1 MIRISLL
8 KKSILTL
15 ALCLCSASLAGAA
28 PPLGTSAVPE
38 GARPATSPPGYPPA
52 SALPA
57 QGQTTAPSRPGTP
70 YGHEYLYQD
79 TIPLTR
85 GERKALQ
92 LSRAWTG
99 RGPAPVLS
107 FSGKLIYIHGASL
120 PTVIASPMQ
129 VCDVELQAGEKVR
142 EIVVG
147 DSARW
152 MVESGSM
159 GVGNDE
165 TVHLFIKPIDAGL
178 ETTAVVTTDR
188 RVYHL
193 RLISQRSGH
202 TPYVGFTY
210 SDQLKIQAAEKRA
223 AEVRAAHWDSAA
235 IDGTSVD
242 LSKLFF
248 GYEVKGKASWKPERV
263 YDDGRQTFI
272 QFPPKKT
279 GEMPILL
286 VRKGDESVMVNYR
299 IKDKAMVADG
309 IFDKI
314 SLVLGVGKAKEEIV
328 ITREG

>member
-1 MIRISLL
+1 MIRINLL

-15 ALCLCSASLAGAA
+15 AFCLCSAALAGAT

-38 GARPATSPPGYPPA
+38 GARPSTSPPGYPPA

-57 QGQTTAPSRPGTP
+57 QGQAAASPRPGTP
-70 YGHEYLYQD
+70 NGHEYLYQD

-92 LSRAWTG
+92 LSRVWTG

-159 GVGNDE
+159 GVGKDE

-248 GYEVKGKASWKPERV
+248 GYDVKGKASWKPERV

-272 QFPPKKT
+272 QFPSGKT

>member
-1 MIRISLL
+1 MKIKQCLL
-8 KKSILTL
+8 L
-15 ALCLCSASLAGAA
+15 AICVFWPSLAFAV
-28 PPLGTSAVPE
+28 PLGESAIPE
-38 GARPATSPPGYPPA
+38 GATPVSTQPGYPPA
-52 SALPA
+52 SALPER
-57 QGQTTAPSRPGTP
+57 TAPAVDKPAGH
-70 YGHEYLYQD
+70 YGQEYLYQD

-85 GERKALQ
+85 GEMKALQ

-107 FSGKLIYIHGASL
+107 FSGKLIYVHGASL
-120 PTVIASPMQ
+120 PTIIASPMQ
-129 VCDVELQAGEKVR
+129 VCDVELQRGEKVR

-165 TVHLFIKPIDAGL
+165 TIHLFIKPIDAGL

-210 SDQLKIQAAEKRA
+210 ADQLKIQAAEKRA
-223 AEVRAAHWDSAA
+223 SEVRAATWDSADVVGGIA
-235 IDGTSVD
+235 D
-242 LSKLFF
+242 LSQLHF
-248 GYEVKGKASWKPERV
+248 GYSVKGNASWKPERV

-272 QFPPKKT
+272 QFPKKKS

-286 VRKGDESVMVNYR
+286 VRKGKENVMVNYR
-299 IKDKAMVADG
+299 IKDKAMIADG

-314 SLVLGVGKAKEEIV
+314 SLVLGVGSAKEEIL
-328 ITREG
+328 ISREG